1 MKLNALPLL
10 TIAVITGCTSVPSG
24 GSSSAGQ
31 FVMAGPTNAIAPEL
45 SMRWQY
51 GLALEFDPQ
60 SISEIRFSC
69 DPIPGTTFT
78 TKGPELRRMKSGLL
92 FAEGPTLLVSEEAT
106 SWLFENSRTSATCKA
121 AISRAGQP
129 ETVIAAPVNF
139 SASSKAATLQELK
152 AVHDFN
158 TPAKR

>member
-1 MKLNALPLL
+1 
-10 TIAVITGCTSVPSG
+10 
-24 GSSSAGQ
+24 
-31 FVMAGPTNAIAPEL
+31 MAGPTNAIAPQL

-51 GLALEFDPQ
+51 GLALELAPQ
-60 SISEIRFSC
+60 SIAEIKFSC

-78 TKGPELRRMKSGLL
+78 SKGGELKRMNNGTL
-92 FAEGPTLLVSEEAT
+92 FIDGPILLVSKEST
-106 SWLFENSRTSATCKA
+106 PWLFESSHTSANCKA

-139 SASSKAATLQELK
+139 SASSKAATLRQLK
-152 AVHDFN
+152 EAHDFN